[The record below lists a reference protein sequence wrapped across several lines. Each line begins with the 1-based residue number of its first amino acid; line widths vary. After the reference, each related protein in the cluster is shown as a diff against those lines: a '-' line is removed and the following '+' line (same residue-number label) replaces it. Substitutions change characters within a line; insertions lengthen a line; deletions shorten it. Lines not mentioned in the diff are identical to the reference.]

1 MYDLFILPVLLVS
14 LTNSFMV
21 YSVFKIIKKKNDS
34 SQKAASSLSVEKLGC
49 GFSHI
54 TDIAWTIEVAIPLVS
69 SNNLVY

>member
-1 MYDLFILPVLLVS
+1 M
-14 LTNSFMV
+14 THH
-21 YSVFKIIKKKNDS
+21 K
-34 SQKAASSLSVEKLGC
+34 KAASSLSVEKLGC